1 MKTVLASRKFLFDI
15 GRLQMDME
23 SHEANETK
31 KSQPVVFFNFLQK
44 TALKEKDAAGLAS
57 HRHVVPLNI
66 SLTLNLQGKK
76 TFFLVIKNTVHCI
89 LTK

>member
-1 MKTVLASRKFLFDI
+1 MEV
-15 GRLQMDME
+15 E
-23 SHEANETK
+23 SHETNETK
-31 KSQPVVFFNFLQK
+31 QSQPVVFFNFLQK

>member
-1 MKTVLASRKFLFDI
+1 MEV
-15 GRLQMDME
+15 E
-23 SHEANETK
+23 SHETNETK
-31 KSQPVVFFNFLQK
+31 QSQPVVFFNFLQK

-57 HRHVVPLNI
+57 HRHVGPLNI

-76 TFFLVIKNTVHCI
+76 TFFLVIKNTVPCI

>member
-1 MKTVLASRKFLFDI
+1 MEV
-15 GRLQMDME
+15 E

-57 HRHVVPLNI
+57 HLHVVPLNI

-76 TFFLVIKNTVHCI
+76 TSFLVIKNTVHCI

>member
-1 MKTVLASRKFLFDI
+1 MEV
-15 GRLQMDME
+15 E
-23 SHEANETK
+23 SHETNETK
-31 KSQPVVFFNFLQK
+31 QSQPVVFLNFLQK

-76 TFFLVIKNTVHCI
+76 TFFLVIKNTVHSI

>member
-1 MKTVLASRKFLFDI
+1 MKMAMHLGNFYSILVDCKWKWKATRQTK
-15 GRLQMDME
+15 Q
-23 SHEANETK
+23 K

-89 LTK
+89 LTR

>member
-15 GRLQMDME
+15 GRLQMEVE

-31 KSQPVVFFNFLQK
+31 KSQPVVFYNFLQK

-57 HRHVVPLNI
+57 HRHVVPLKYKLDPK
-66 SLTLNLQGKK
+66 LTRKKNL
-76 TFFLVIKNTVHCI
+76 FFSY
-89 LTK
+89 

>member
-1 MKTVLASRKFLFDI
+1 MEV
-15 GRLQMDME
+15 E
-23 SHEANETK
+23 SHETNETK
-31 KSQPVVFFNFLQK
+31 QSQPVVFFNFLQK

-76 TFFLVIKNTVHCI
+76 TFFLVIKNTVHSI

>member
-1 MKTVLASRKFLFDI
+1 MEV
-15 GRLQMDME
+15 E
-23 SHEANETK
+23 SHETNETK
-31 KSQPVVFFNFLQK
+31 QSQPVVFFNFLQK
-44 TALKEKDAAGLAS
+44 TALKEKDAAGLVS

>member
-1 MKTVLASRKFLFDI
+1 MEV
-15 GRLQMDME
+15 E
-23 SHEANETK
+23 SHETNETK
-31 KSQPVVFFNFLQK
+31 QSQPVVFFNFLQK

-76 TFFLVIKNTVHCI
+76 TSFLVIKNTVHCI

>member
-15 GRLQMDME
+15 GRLQMEVE

-76 TFFLVIKNTVHCI
+76 TFFLVIKNTVLCI

>member
-1 MKTVLASRKFLFDI
+1 MEV
-15 GRLQMDME
+15 E
-23 SHEANETK
+23 SHKAIETK

>member
-1 MKTVLASRKFLFDI
+1 MKTALASRKFLFDI
-15 GRLQMDME
+15 GRLQMEVE

>member
-1 MKTVLASRKFLFDI
+1 MEV
-15 GRLQMDME
+15 E
-23 SHEANETK
+23 SHETNETK
-31 KSQPVVFFNFLQK
+31 QSQPVVFFNFLQK

-76 TFFLVIKNTVHCI
+76 PFFLVIKNTVHCI

>member
-1 MKTVLASRKFLFDI
+1 MEV
-15 GRLQMDME
+15 E
-23 SHEANETK
+23 SHETNETK
-31 KSQPVVFFNFLQK
+31 QSQPVVFFNFLQK

-66 SLTLNLQGKK
+66 SLTLNLQEKK
-76 TFFLVIKNTVHCI
+76 PFFLVIKNTVHCI

>member
-1 MKTVLASRKFLFDI
+1 MEV
-15 GRLQMDME
+15 E
-23 SHEANETK
+23 SHETNETK
-31 KSQPVVFFNFLQK
+31 QSQPVVFFNFLQK

-76 TFFLVIKNTVHCI
+76 PFFLVIKNTVHSI